1 MRNWMTIGLFGV
13 VIMQMV
19 IAWAH
24 KKKVGE
30 PVWPAIRAFVFLLAG
45 LVIIDVR
52 ERLGDIPQWADVA
65 LMTLTVILV
74 ALGVWSVFAQSRQH
88 LQDVGLVEKKKQM
101 KH

>member
-13 VIMQMV
+13 VLMQMV

-24 KKKVGE
+24 TKKTGKA
-30 PVWPAIRAFVFLLAG
+30 VWPEIRGSVFLLAA

-52 ERLGDIPQWADVA
+52 KRLGDIPQWAEVA
-65 LMTLTVILV
+65 LMILTVILV

-88 LQDVGLVEKKKQM
+88 LQDVGLVEKKKD
-101 KH
+101 